1 MEQREV
7 STSIFEATYRPSNL
21 ANGISSGPASM
32 PMAQP
37 LTDEEIASFFT
48 DACDPA
54 TNVAIESPF
63 EGISWTRFKARR
75 GQKKLRQVDSRKF
88 VAHGART
95 EDSGLARDLQRV
107 ANLEWIAPKL
117 TCDRYLAQT
126 LTFKPYRGGTV
137 SREAAIATLQEF
149 LRRLQRRAL
158 GREYSRRRRQL
169 QIVPILE
176 GGTGTFDKHP
186 HLHLLTEIPPE
197 WTTEDFK
204 RLSETSW
211 KSLRLTSDDQ
221 SRHTLSTD
229 PVGWLSYQ
237 LKLRD
242 KPSYADSLVV
252 ECMHL

>member
-1 MEQREV
+1 MEQREA
-7 STSIFEATYRPSNL
+7 SALEAACLTSSFTDGARIGLFAAAAAPSF
-21 ANGISSGPASM
+21 
-32 PMAQP
+32 
-37 LTDEEIASFFT
+37 TDEEIASFFK
-48 DACDPA
+48 DAGGTQTTA
-54 TNVAIESPF
+54 AVESPY
-63 EGISWTRFKARR
+63 ESISWAQYKARR
-75 GQKKLRQVDSRKF
+75 GQKKLRPIDSRKL
-88 VAHGART
+88 VTYGTQAEGT
-95 EDSGLARDLQRV
+95 EPTRDQQRV
-107 ANLEWIAPKL
+107 ANLKWIEPRL
-117 TCDRYLAQT
+117 TRERYLAQT

-137 SREAAIATLQEF
+137 SREAVIATLQEF

-169 QIVPILE
+169 QVIPILE
-176 GGTGTFDKHP
+176 GGTGAFDKHP

-204 RLSETSW
+204 LLSETAW